1 MSEMFVVFIYLL
13 GLVQGSVVAYILFA
27 PETVFKKSFVSAMA
41 LEFIWKRFV
50 K

>member
-1 MSEMFVVFIYLL
+1 MFETILYLI
-13 GLVQGSVVAYILFA
+13 GLLQGWVLAYILFA
-27 PETVFKKSFVSAMA
+27 PKTEFKKSFLSGIA

>member
-1 MSEMFVVFIYLL
+1 MSEMFAVFIYLL
-13 GLVQGSVVAYILFA
+13 GLVQGGVLAYILFA
-27 PETVFKKSFVSAMA
+27 PETNFKKSFVDAMS